1 MRNSYRDRRDETGSN
16 RSWKSS
22 QFSNIVERRLERAA
36 MTEEESKGERKN
48 ETSISVVPKRG
59 CPKSVRIAFAFG
71 TLFWIKKKKTVPLLV

>member
-16 RSWKSS
+16 HRSWKSS

-48 ETSISVVPKRG
+48 ETSISVVPKKEAVYPPLSLCIRLPA
-59 CPKSVRIAFAFG
+59 CAYSLVRQAQ
-71 TLFWIKKKKTVPLLV
+71 